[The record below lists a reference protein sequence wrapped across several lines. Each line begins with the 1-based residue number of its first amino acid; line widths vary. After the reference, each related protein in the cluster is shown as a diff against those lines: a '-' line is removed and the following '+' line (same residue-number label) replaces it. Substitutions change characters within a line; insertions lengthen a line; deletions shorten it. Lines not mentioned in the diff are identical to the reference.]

1 MVFEEIIRSRPRRR
15 AFALDSRGVY
25 PDGTRRIPD
34 LMLNLHHFG
43 HRVAGAMPGVL
54 NLIRAGG
61 ASTEIHFGHRVAG
74 AMPGVL
80 NLIRA
85 SRVLIL
91 NLYQPAVSACG
102 RGRPRTQDARGSII
116 LHIAL
121 NAQSPLVRRKRLQ
134 GGRAPHD
141 MSDIQPCRYRTQ
153 HSSRYAAAVLR
164 AMPEGCSPA
173 PP

>member
-1 MVFEEIIRSRPRRR
+1 
-15 AFALDSRGVY
+15 
-25 PDGTRRIPD
+25 
-34 LMLNLHHFG
+34 
-43 HRVAGAMPGVL
+43 MPGVL

-116 LHIAL
+116 LHIAI
-121 NAQSPLVRRKRLQ
+121 NAQSPS
-134 GGRAPHD
+134 APR
-141 MSDIQPCRYRTQ
+141 PVGY
-153 HSSRYAAAVLR
+153 SRFIAVLR
-164 AMPEGCSPA
+164 YIRLHNDLF
-173 PP
+173 